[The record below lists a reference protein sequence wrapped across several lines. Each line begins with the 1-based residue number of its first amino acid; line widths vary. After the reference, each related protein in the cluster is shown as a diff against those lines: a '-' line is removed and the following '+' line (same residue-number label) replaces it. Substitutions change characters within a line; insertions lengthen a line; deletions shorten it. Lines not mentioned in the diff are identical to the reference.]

1 MPKKFEYSYPE
12 QWYTVQGAET
22 AYRTGT
28 ADDVATMHREYTKM
42 RDVAQK
48 RLQRL
53 QKDISTSKAYQS
65 HKGGFQKLSDIDP
78 RDFPKAF
85 SDLAKFVKAKSSSAS
100 GQLEIRRKTI
110 QKWQEQGI
118 GLNQQNYNRVMELL
132 EEMRKRK
139 IVYGSDKVV
148 EVADS
153 MLEHDVPVSDDILDN
168 LEKLLEH
175 SDELDQVFED
185 VSDSAEINDIL
196 ELIGW

>member
-53 QKDISTSKAYQS
+53 QKDFSTSKAYQS

-153 MLEHDVPVSDDILDN
+153 MLEHDVPVSEDILDN

-185 VSDSAEINDIL
+185 VSDSTEINDIL